1 MVEFVRTEGIP
12 VYVRIREALRHEIT
26 QGAMKRGERLP
37 SEHELAGGF
46 GVSRMT
52 VRKSIEDLI
61 DEGLLYRRHG
71 VGTFVALP
79 HLDRDHTRL
88 TGAMDKVEG
97 EGIQTRTSLLALEVV
112 PARQKVAKAL
122 DFAEGESVILIKTLR
137 IVNNVPITLHHA
149 HIPHKL
155 FARIIDEDF
164 EVSDLWT
171 LFEKRGFKVKRAI
184 EHIEAKEAT
193 KDLARLM
200 ETREGSPILY
210 KERTVY
216 ADDGTPV
223 EFTYCYNRGDVYS
236 LTVALER

>member
-1 MVEFVRTEGIP
+1 MVEFIRTEGVP
-12 VYVRIREALRHEIT
+12 VYVRIREGLRREIA
-26 QGAMKRGERLP
+26 QGALKRGERLP

-52 VRKSIEDLI
+52 LRRSIEDLI
-61 DEGLLYRRHG
+61 DEGLLYRRRG

-79 HLDRDHTRL
+79 HLDRDQTRL
-88 TGAMDKVEG
+88 TSAMDNVEG
-97 EGIQTRTSLLALEVV
+97 EGIQARTSVLALDVV
-112 PARQKVAKAL
+112 PARQRVAKAL
-122 DFAEGESVILIKTLR
+122 GFAEGEPVIRIKTLR
-137 IVNNVPITLHHA
+137 IVNNVPITLHDA

-155 FARIIDEDF
+155 FARIIDGDF
-164 EVSDLWT
+164 EGSDLWT
-171 LFEKRGFKVKRAI
+171 LFETCGYKVKRAI
-184 EHIEAKEAT
+184 EHIEAKGAT

-200 ETREGSPILY
+200 ETREGAPILY

-223 EFTYCYNRGDVYS
+223 EFTYCFNRGDVHS

>member
-1 MVEFVRTEGIP
+1 MVELVRTEGVP
-12 VYVRIREALRHEIT
+12 AYVRIRETLRGRIA
-26 QGAMKRGERLP
+26 QGSLKRGDRLP
-37 SEHELAGGF
+37 SEDVLASGF

-52 VRKSIEDLI
+52 VRKSLEELI
-61 DEGLLYRRHG
+61 DEGILYRRHG

-88 TGAMDKVEG
+88 TGAMDKLEG
-97 EGIQTRTSLLALEVV
+97 EGIQARTSLLALEVI
-112 PARQKVAKAL
+112 PARQRVAKAL
-122 DFAEGESVILIKTLR
+122 DSAQGDPVIRIKTLR
-137 IVNNVPITLHHA
+137 VVNNIPVTLHDA

-155 FARIIDEDF
+155 FARILEEDF
-164 EVSDLWT
+164 EASDLWG
-171 LFEKRGFKVKRAI
+171 LFEKRGYRVKRAI

-200 ETREGSPILY
+200 ETEAGAPILY

-223 EFTYCYNRGDVYS
+223 EFTYCFNRGDVYS